1 MHNAY
6 VQQLHAANGM
16 LEHYNKETLPKLLEV
31 SVVCFNFNSDLYL
44 KFFEL

>member
-31 SVVCFNFNSDLYL
+31 RSCGIEF
-44 KFFEL
+44 